1 MNSVDDSD
9 IKADHPEEKCGIF
22 GVFNLDNASR
32 YCYLGLQAL
41 QHRGQE
47 ASGIAAVNGKMHIHK
62 DFGLVSQVYK
72 DQDFSHL
79 GGGMAIGHNR
89 YSTSGGSK
97 EHKFIQP
104 IHQKGESLALV
115 HNGNLPS
122 LTRLKEFLT
131 SKGVSVENSNDS
143 SLMYDAIKY
152 FIHQGHPLETAVA
165 KAYPLFTGVFCILV
179 MNQEK
184 IVAAVDPCGIRP
196 LCIGK
201 LDDGFIISSESCGLD
216 IVGAEFL
223 QEVGPGEIV
232 EISTHGVKTYQLVK
246 GERKIDLF
254 EFIYFARPDS
264 TILGKNVYQS
274 RVEMG
279 RYLAK
284 EYPIQADLVIPVP
297 ETGIPGA
304 IGYATES
311 GIPFQMG
318 LIKNRYIGRTFI
330 MPDQRLRESRVRMKL
345 NPIPAV
351 IKGKKIIIVDDS
363 IVRGTTTKKLVS
375 MLKKAGAT
383 EVHVV
388 VTSPPVKYPDYY
400 GIDTPDQKDLIA
412 SYLIPAEIAAA
423 VGADS
428 VNFLSLKNTIK
439 SVGLPAKMF
448 CTAPFTGE
456 YPIDIFERKQEIIY
470 APTNN

>member
-1 MNSVDDSD
+1 MNSDQDDD
-9 IKADHPEEKCGIF
+9 IDLDKVREKCGIF
-22 GVFNLDNASR
+22 GVFNLENAAR

-72 DQDFSHL
+72 DEDFNHL

-89 YSTSGGSK
+89 YSTSGGSS

-104 IHQKGESLALV
+104 IHDKGESLALV

-122 LTRLKEFLT
+122 LTKLRTFLS
-131 SKGVSVENSNDS
+131 SKGIPVTNSNDS
-143 SLMYDAIKY
+143 SMMYDAIKY
-152 FIHQGHPLETAVA
+152 FLHQGHSLEEAVA

-179 MNQEK
+179 MNKEK
-184 IVAAVDPCGIRP
+184 IIAAVDPCGIRP

-201 LDDGFIISSESCGLD
+201 LDEGYIISSETCGLD

-232 EISTHGVKTYQLVK
+232 EISTDGIKTFNLVK
-246 GERKIDLF
+246 GNRKIDLF

-264 TILGKNVYQS
+264 NILGKNVYQS
-274 RVEMG
+274 RIEMG
-279 RYLAK
+279 KNLAK
-284 EYPIQADLVIPVP
+284 EYPIKADLVIPVP

-304 IGYATES
+304 IGFSEQS

-330 MPDQRLRESRVRMKL
+330 MPDQRLRESRVKMKL

-351 IKGKKIIIVDDS
+351 ISGKKIIIVDDS

-375 MLKKAGAT
+375 MLKKAGAL

-400 GIDTPDQKDLIA
+400 GIDTPNQKDLIA
-412 SYLIPAEIAAA
+412 SYLSPEEIAKV
-423 VGADS
+423 VGAES
-428 VNFLSLKNTIK
+428 VNFLSLEGTIQ
-439 SVGLPAKMF
+439 SVGLPKSMF
-448 CTAPFTGE
+448 CTACFTGE
-456 YPIDIFERKQEIIY
+456 YPIDIEERKQEILY
-470 APTNN
+470 AH

>member
-1 MNSVDDSD
+1 MNSDE
-9 IKADHPEEKCGIF
+9 DHVNPDKPQEKCGIF

-47 ASGIAAVNGKMHIHK
+47 SSGIAAVNGKMHIHK

-72 DQDFSHL
+72 EQDFAHL

-89 YSTSGGSK
+89 YSTSGASK

-104 IHQKGESLALV
+104 IHTKGESLALV

-131 SKGVSVENSNDS
+131 AKGISIENSNDS
-143 SLMYDAIKY
+143 SLMYDAISY
-152 FIHQGHPLETAVA
+152 FVHQELPLEEAIA

-179 MNQEK
+179 MNNQK

-201 LDDGFIISSESCGLD
+201 LDQGFIISSETCGLD

-223 QEVGPGEIV
+223 QEVGPGQIV
-232 EISTHGVKTYQLVK
+232 EISTQGVKTFNLIK
-246 GERKIDLF
+246 GERKMDLF

-264 TILGKNVYQS
+264 NILGKNVYQA
-274 RVEMG
+274 RIEMG
-279 RYLAK
+279 KNLAK
-284 EYPIQADLVIPVP
+284 EYKIRADLVIPVP
-297 ETGIPGA
+297 ETGIPAA
-304 IGYATES
+304 IGYSEVS

-318 LIKNRYIGRTFI
+318 LVKNRYIGRTFI
-330 MPDQRLRESRVRMKL
+330 MPDQRLRESRVKMKL

-351 IKGKKIIIVDDS
+351 IAGKKIIIVDDS

-375 MLKKAGAT
+375 MLKQAGAK
-383 EVHVV
+383 EVHIVI
-388 VTSPPVKYPDYY
+388 TSPPVKYPDYY
-400 GIDTPDQKDLIA
+400 GIDTPNQKDLIG
-412 SYLIPAEIAAA
+412 SFLSPKEIANY

-428 VNFLSLKNTIK
+428 VNYLSLEGTIQAT
-439 SVGLPAKMF
+439 GLPDSMF
-448 CTAPFTGE
+448 STAPFTGE
-456 YPIDIFERKQEIIY
+456 YPIDIYERKQEILY
-470 APTNN
+470 AH

>member
-1 MNSVDDSD
+1 MNSDDDSD
-9 IKADHPEEKCGIF
+9 IKADHPVEKCGIF
-22 GVFNLDNASR
+22 GVFNLDNAAR

-47 ASGIAAVNGKMHIHK
+47 ASGIAAVNGKMHVHK

-72 DQDFSHL
+72 DEDFNHL

-89 YSTSGGSK
+89 YSTSGGSR

-104 IHQKGESLALV
+104 IHDKGESLALV

-122 LTRLKEFLT
+122 LTKLKTFLT
-131 SKGVSVENSNDS
+131 SKGIPIDNSNDS
-143 SLMYDAIKY
+143 SMMYDAIKY
-152 FIHQGHPLETAVA
+152 FIHQGHSLEEAVA

-179 MNQEK
+179 MNKEK
-184 IVAAVDPCGIRP
+184 IIAAVDPCGIRP

-201 LDDGFIISSESCGLD
+201 LDDGYIISSETCGLD

-232 EISTHGVKTYQLVK
+232 EISTDGIKTFNLVK
-246 GERKIDLF
+246 GNRKIDLF

-264 TILGKNVYQS
+264 NILGKNVYQT

-279 RYLAK
+279 INLAK
-284 EYPIQADLVIPVP
+284 EYPIKADLVIPVP

-304 IGYATES
+304 IGYSMQS

-318 LIKNRYIGRTFI
+318 LMKNRYIGRTFI
-330 MPDQRLRESRVRMKL
+330 MPDQKLRESRVRMKL
-345 NPIPAV
+345 NPISAV
-351 IKGKKIIIVDDS
+351 IKNKKIIIVDDS

-375 MLKKAGAT
+375 MLKNAGAL

-400 GIDTPDQKDLIA
+400 GIDTPNQNDLIA
-412 SYLIPAEIAAA
+412 SYLSSEEIAK
-423 VGADS
+423 VMGADS
-428 VNFLSLKNTIK
+428 VNYLSLEKTIQ
-439 SVGLPAKMF
+439 SVGLPAEMF

>member
-1 MNSVDDSD
+1 MNSDDLDD
-9 IKADHPEEKCGIF
+9 IKSDKPREKCGIF
-22 GVFNLDNASR
+22 GVFNLENASR

-47 ASGIAAVNGKMHIHK
+47 ASGIAAVNGKMHVHK

-72 DQDFSHL
+72 EEDFGHL
-79 GGGMAIGHNR
+79 QGSMAIGHNR

-97 EHKFIQP
+97 EHCFIQP
-104 IHQKGESLALV
+104 IHNKGVNLALV

-122 LTRLKEFLT
+122 LTRLKDFLT
-131 SKGVSVENSNDS
+131 NKGISVVNSNDS
-143 SLMYDAIKY
+143 SMMYDAINY
-152 FIHQGHPLETAVA
+152 FVHQGDPLEEAIA

-179 MNQEK
+179 MNKEK

-201 LDDGFIISSESCGLD
+201 LDNGFIISSETCGLD
-216 IVGAEFL
+216 IVGATFL

-232 EISTHGVKTYQLVK
+232 EISSEGLKTFNLVK
-246 GERKIDLF
+246 GERKIDIF

-264 TILGKNVYQS
+264 NILGKNVYQT
-274 RVEMG
+274 RLEMG
-279 RYLAK
+279 RTLAK
-284 EYPIQADLVIPVP
+284 EYPIKADLVIPVP

-304 IGYATES
+304 IGYSMES

-330 MPDQRLRESRVRMKL
+330 MPDQRLRESRVKMKL

-351 IKGKKIIIVDDS
+351 IKGKRIIIVDDS
-363 IVRGTTTKKLVS
+363 IVRGTTTKKLVQ
-375 MLKKAGAT
+375 MLKKAGAL
-383 EVHVV
+383 EVHIV

-400 GIDTPDQKDLIA
+400 GIDTPNQKDLIA
-412 SYLIPAEIAAA
+412 SYLSVEEIAK
-423 VGADS
+423 VLDADS
-428 VNFLSLKNTIK
+428 VNYLSLKGTIK
-439 SVGLPAKMF
+439 AIGLPSTMF
-448 CTAPFTGE
+448 CTASFTGE
-456 YPIDIFERKQEIIY
+456 YPIDIQERKQEILY
-470 APTNN
+470 AV